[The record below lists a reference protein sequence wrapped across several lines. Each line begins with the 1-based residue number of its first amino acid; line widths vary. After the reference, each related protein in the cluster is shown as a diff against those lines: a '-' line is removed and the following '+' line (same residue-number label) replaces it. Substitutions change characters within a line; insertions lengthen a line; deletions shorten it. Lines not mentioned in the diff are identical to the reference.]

1 MTPTYL
7 GNMKLLEQ
15 NIVAYFCS
23 QHYRPKAIMTT
34 YDWAYSLSN
43 RVVVSTFHSPLERDV
58 LSILIK
64 QKVPVIIMLPRRMY
78 RRVPEQFQ
86 QALDEG
92 RILFIS
98 LSANNVIRVGKE
110 NAHKANLYALSL
122 AQEVVFGC
130 VNPGSNTEK
139 IYNQAIK
146 NNISKITI
154 LNNQPIRHTNG

>member
-1 MTPTYL
+1 MAPTYL

-23 QHYRPKAIMTT
+23 QQYRPKAIMTS

-43 RVVVSTFHSPLERDV
+43 QVVVSTFHSPLERDV

-78 RRVPEQFQ
+78 RRIPEQFQ
-86 QALDEG
+86 QALAEG

-98 LSANNVIRVGKE
+98 LSADNVIRVGKE

-130 VNPGSNTEK
+130 VNTGSNTEK
-139 IYNQAIK
+139 IYHQALEK
-146 NNISKITI
+146 QPSKMTI
-154 LNNQPIRHTNG
+154 LNM